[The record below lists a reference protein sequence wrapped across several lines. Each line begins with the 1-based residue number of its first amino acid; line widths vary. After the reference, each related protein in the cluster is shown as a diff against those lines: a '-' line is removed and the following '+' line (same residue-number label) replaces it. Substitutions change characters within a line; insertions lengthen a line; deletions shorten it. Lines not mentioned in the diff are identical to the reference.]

1 MRPNSDELKRGN
13 IARQDLVSGSIL
25 RSLYT
30 LSWPM
35 IVGNVVNMLGPTVDM
50 IWVGQLGSAAI
61 AAVGVAGTA
70 VMLAQSGLMGLF
82 TGMRAMIAR
91 FIGSGDEKQA
101 NHIAQQG
108 IVVGAVSSI
117 ILAII
122 GIFFSEQILRL
133 VGVEQDV
140 IDEGANYMRIMFV
153 GMTAMAFRSMAEGV
167 MQASGDAS
175 TPMKIAV
182 VFRVVHIALSP
193 LLIFGLWIFPRL
205 EVNGAAITNVVSQS
219 LGTVLA
225 FWFLM
230 SGRSRLKLSL
240 KGFHLNTNTIW
251 RIIRIGIPASI
262 MGMEQNLRGFIFIR
276 FMAPFGT
283 LAMAAHTLV
292 GRIEMI
298 LFMPAFGLGMAAGVI
313 TGQNLGAG
321 RPDRAVKSGWLAAG
335 LLEAFILAACI
346 VLLIW
351 AEYVVRIFS
360 PDPVLIETSALFIRI
375 AVAGYIPMGLGA
387 VFQQC
392 ITSAGD
398 TILPMV
404 VSLVTGWLIQLPLA
418 YFLPKVGDL
427 GVLGVRWAVV
437 IPTVLGTIAYTIY
450 FRMGRWKNKE
460 V

>member
-1 MRPNSDELKRGN
+1 MERRNTTGR
-13 IARQDLVSGSIL
+13 DLVSGSIL
-25 RSLYT
+25 RNLYT

-35 IVGNVVNMLGPTVDM
+35 VIGNVVNMIGPTVDM
-50 IWVGQLGSAAI
+50 IWVGRLGSAAI
-61 AAVGVAGTA
+61 ASVGVAGTA
-70 VMLAQSGLMGLF
+70 VMLAQAGLMGLF

-91 FIGSGDEKQA
+91 FIGAGDEVQA

-122 GIFFSEQILRL
+122 GIFFSEQILEL
-133 VGVEQDV
+133 VGVDQEV
-140 IDEGANYMRIMFV
+140 IDVGANYMRIMFV

-167 MQASGDAS
+167 MQASGDAA

-182 VFRVVHIALSP
+182 AFRVVHVVVSP
-193 LLIFGLWIFPRL
+193 SLIFGWWIFPRL
-205 EVNGAAITNVVSQS
+205 GVNGAAITNVISQS
-219 LGTVLA
+219 LGTILA

-230 SGRSRLKLSL
+230 SGRSRLKLNLSN
-240 KGFHLNTNTIW
+240 FHLDTSAIW
-251 RIIRIGIPASI
+251 RVVRIGIPASI

-283 LAMAAHTLV
+283 LAMAAHTIL

-298 LFMPAFGLGMAAGVI
+298 LFMPAFGLGMAAGVL

-321 RPDRAVKSGWLAAG
+321 RPDRAEKSGWLAAG
-335 LLEAFILAACI
+335 LLEAFVFASCI

-360 PDPVLIETSALFIRI
+360 SDPDLIATTATFIRI
-375 AVAGYIPMGLGA
+375 AVSGYVVMGLGA

-427 GVLGVRWAVV
+427 GVYGVRWALV
-437 IPTVLGTIAYTIY
+437 IPTVLGTIIYTIY
-450 FRMGRWKNKE
+450 FRMGRWKRKE